1 MWCITTTG
9 DVMSNFEMEPWEK
22 ELLKRTKEFVAEVC
36 PDLEDDRR
44 ILVAAKIY
52 DRMRRTLLVVGHD

>member
-1 MWCITTTG
+1 
-9 DVMSNFEMEPWEK
+9 MSNFEMEPWEK